1 MLLWWSSREDRRA
14 MMDIKYLKWG
24 WVTPPQCICVED
36 EKLGTL
42 RIEANCSYIVYFRR
56 RTTHKI
62 SWGGRACLRNL
73 TRWRCGSLRK
83 KLTRNI
89 LLQTKLM
96 NYKNKCILN
105 VLTKPQRGCLSI
117 PLRWFYCL
125 L

>member
-1 MLLWWSSREDRRA
+1 

-24 WVTPPQCICVED
+24 WVTLPQCICVED

-73 TRWRCGSLRK
+73 TSWRRK
-83 KLTRNI
+83 VWKFEEKT
-89 LLQTKLM
+89 
-96 NYKNKCILN
+96 NKKHIITNKADEL
-105 VLTKPQRGCLSI
+105 
-117 PLRWFYCL
+117 
-125 L
+125 